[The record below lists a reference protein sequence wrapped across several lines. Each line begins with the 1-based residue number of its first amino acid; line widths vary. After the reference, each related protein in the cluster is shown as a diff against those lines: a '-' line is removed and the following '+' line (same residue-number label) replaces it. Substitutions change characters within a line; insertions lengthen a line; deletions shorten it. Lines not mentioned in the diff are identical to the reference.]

1 MKDGSK
7 VSASWEDAM
16 VEAGFAAAVGVQ
28 ATASATSAASVPE
41 EKSKRKQ
48 VEPHA
53 ELNQDGS
60 EKGQAK
66 LKMQGFEDN
75 GKVERKD
82 GAGATVIALGPT
94 VRLRMDDDQK
104 VYEIPAQNFMKEW
117 KIKKEEPAEV
127 ILPPEKIEDQLK
139 QLQLQKV
146 KTEVMSLVLKLTDDA
161 EKQWKDTLEWV
172 QKPKNIRSRVGF
184 AKGKLKIY
192 PLSPQVAISA
202 KGGHV
207 IGQTADG
214 EDISLQSC
222 LCPYWWVSQTSDE
235 DEANMVAW
243 LNLCFSSNGSN
254 FQLEDFSIY
263 IYIHFKVTMGFLYVQ
278 QYWIYLHEL
287 ILGDRRGQGP
297 EDHEWHRADWAPDE
311 HQARQGRWHAE
322 SVQRG
327 TGKGIHWVDRSANA

>member
-7 VSASWEDAM
+7 VSPSWEDAM

-254 FQLEDFSIY
+254 FQLEDFSLYIY
-263 IYIHFKVTMGFLYVQ
+263 IYTFQLRLPWDFYMFSNIEFIFMSLF
-278 QYWIYLHEL
+278 
-287 ILGDRRGQGP
+287 
-297 EDHEWHRADWAPDE
+297 
-311 HQARQGRWHAE
+311 
-322 SVQRG
+322 
-327 TGKGIHWVDRSANA
+327 

>member
-1 MKDGSK
+1 M
-7 VSASWEDAM
+7 WEDAM

-28 ATASATSAASVPE
+28 ATASTAASVPA

-82 GAGATVIALGPT
+82 GAGATVIALGPM

-117 KIKKEEPAEV
+117 KIEKDEPEEV

-139 QLQLQKV
+139 QLKLQKV
-146 KTEVMSLVLKLTDDA
+146 KTEVMSLVLKLADDA
-161 EKQWKDTLEWV
+161 EKQWKDTLQWV
-172 QKPKNIRSRVGF
+172 QKPKNIRSRVDF

-222 LCPYWWVSQTSDE
+222 LCPYWWVSQTSDS

-243 LNLCFSSNGSN
+243 LNSFFSSNGTN
-254 FQLEDFSIY
+254 FQLEGFIY
-263 IYIHFKVTMGFLYVQ
+263 IYIYLKVTVGFLYF
-278 QYWIYLHEL
+278 
-287 ILGDRRGQGP
+287 
-297 EDHEWHRADWAPDE
+297 
-311 HQARQGRWHAE
+311 QAF
-322 SVQRG
+322 
-327 TGKGIHWVDRSANA
+327 